1 MEGGGYECDFVHELA
16 DELICVLCH
25 LALRDPVQVAN
36 CGHRFCK
43 SCFNQL
49 KEHSDKK

>member
-1 MEGGGYECDFVHELA
+1 MEGGGYECDFVHEVA
-16 DELICVLCH
+16 DELICGLCH

-43 SCFNQL
+43 SCFSQL